1 MFTAPLIVLAAMASS
16 SLAIFTPT
24 EPDSTSVFRE
34 GGDCEIKW
42 VPDTTGTW
50 TKTNIELKSGDN
62 FNMVHVKD
70 IAVVD
75 GSDPKTTSYT
85 YPCYSVTPN
94 SAIYFYQFSSADAP
108 GNVTWT
114 TRFTIAGP
122 NGETTPPANATQ
134 PGTNDP
140 IPWGVG
146 QLEDPSQADP
156 ATTTGGT
163 TGATG
168 VTTGAG
174 TTAKPTTSVPTGSK
188 SSTSTTSSPSPTK
201 SNTANFLSGSN
212 FVVGAAAA
220 LIGSL
225 ML

>member
-34 GGDCEIKW
+34 GQDCTIKW

-50 TKTNIELKSGDN
+50 TKTNIELKTGDN
-62 FNMVHVKD
+62 FNMIHVKD
-70 IAVVD
+70 IAVVN
-75 GSDPKTTSYT
+75 GSDPQTTSYT

-94 SAIYFYQFSSADAP
+94 SAIYFYQFTSADAP
-108 GNVTWT
+108 GNTTWT

-122 NGETTPPANATQ
+122 NGETTPPTNATQ

-140 IPWGVG
+140 IPWGTG

-168 VTTGAG
+168 ITTPAGTVVTT
-174 TTAKPTTSVPTGSK
+174 PTTTGSK
-188 SSTSTTSSPSPTK
+188 TGTSTSSSSTPTK
-201 SNTANFLSGSN
+201 SGAANVLSGSN
-212 FVVGAAAA
+212 FVVAAAAA
-220 LIGSL
+220 LVGSM